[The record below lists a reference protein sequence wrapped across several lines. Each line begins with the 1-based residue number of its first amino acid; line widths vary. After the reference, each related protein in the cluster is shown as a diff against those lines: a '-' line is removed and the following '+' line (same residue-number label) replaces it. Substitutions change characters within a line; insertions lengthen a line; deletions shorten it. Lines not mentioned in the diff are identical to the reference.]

1 MKPFRCFSNIL
12 QRFLRSNFLLAL
24 IFSAALTSCNYDDV
38 EVKEVRSVK
47 IDRLDGKGIT
57 FTASLWVENPNAYRI
72 KVTGTDADLYL
83 SGKHAG
89 NAKLLNTITVP
100 ARYKGAVDV
109 DVRTDFDE
117 GSLAILPVIIS
128 AGMKRKVD
136 LRAAGHLRARSFLI
150 GKKFPFDY
158 THEAKF

>member
-1 MKPFRCFSNIL
+1 MQRC
-12 QRFLRSNFLLAL
+12 LRSNLLPAL
-24 IFSAALTSCNYDDV
+24 AAIAVLTSCNYDDV
-38 EVKEVRSVK
+38 EVKDVRSVK

-89 NAKLLNTITVP
+89 NAKLLSHINVP
-100 ARYKGAVDV
+100 AKFKGVVDV

-117 GSLAILPVIIS
+117 GSLALLPVIIS
-128 AGMKRKVD
+128 AGLKRKVD
-136 LRAAGHLRARSFLI
+136 LRAAGHLRAKSFLV
-150 GKKFPFDY
+150 GRKFPFDY